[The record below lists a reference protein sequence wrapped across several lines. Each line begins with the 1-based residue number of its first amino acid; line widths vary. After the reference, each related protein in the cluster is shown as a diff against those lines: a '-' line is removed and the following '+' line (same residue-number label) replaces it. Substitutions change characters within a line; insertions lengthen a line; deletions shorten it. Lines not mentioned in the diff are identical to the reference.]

1 MANLKRTELGEIV
14 SQFGL
19 IVKGK
24 TFYLSDPAI
33 KKGQK
38 VEEVS
43 GAEQDRKAT
52 NSSRVKIKLD
62 TTRIKTKVQ
71 LGFIL
76 QQIHD

>member
-1 MANLKRTELGEIV
+1 MGTDLSEVV

-33 KKGQK
+33 KKGRK
-38 VEEVS
+38 VVEVS

-62 TTRIKTKVQ
+62 TRIKTKVQ
-71 LGFIL
+71 ARLIL
-76 QQIHD
+76 QQTHD